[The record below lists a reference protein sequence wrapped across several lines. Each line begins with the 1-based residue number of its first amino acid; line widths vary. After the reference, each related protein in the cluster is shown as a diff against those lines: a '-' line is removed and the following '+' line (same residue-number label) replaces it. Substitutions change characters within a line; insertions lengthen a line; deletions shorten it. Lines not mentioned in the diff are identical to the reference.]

1 MAMKTRHEEPVGRTL
16 VDSMRRPSGMTLDLR
31 PRQLRDE
38 DKSCGNQPAYIRVI
52 YRRLSLLMSRLIA
65 VYLNKESAGPPK
77 ACEDVLRPGRRMLF
91 IYRSGNVL
99 TQGLTG

>member
-1 MAMKTRHEEPVGRTL
+1 MEQVHGMKTGHEEPVGRTL
-16 VDSMRRPSGMTLDLR
+16 DDTMRHLTRMTLATR

-52 YRRLSLLMSRLIA
+52 YRRLSLLVSCLIP
-65 VYLNKESAGPPK
+65 YTL
-77 ACEDVLRPGRRMLF
+77 
-91 IYRSGNVL
+91 IRSWNVL